1 MLKVRFGA
9 GETTATADSSLYQWD
24 YGQHI
29 EVEADDLPAIIEV
42 HFTCDGMTDAVV
54 QSCSVISN
62 VATVPIPN
70 ICLESGATIT
80 AWIFEIADST
90 QGRTI
95 KEFTIPV
102 VQRKKPRE
110 SRELEHEFTDAYT
123 ELLGEI
129 NEAIAA
135 LQKGDV
141 VAARALN
148 ADKATQATSAIG
160 AQTAMMAQKAKNL
173 SPTWKTRSQLLDKDG
188 NGYGALKIEET
199 GVYLVEVDSFED
211 DDLVS
216 LYLCVS
222 DLGEISVSSWGVWNA
237 GAGLGIFKVK
247 YAPASNFNGYTFGG
261 VKVDPNGSYGFVR
274 FADAAN
280 SPLAESYG
288 PLRCFKIADIPNLEE
303 V

>member
-24 YGQHI
+24 YGQHV
-29 EVEADDLPAIIEV
+29 EVEADDLPAIIEA
-42 HFTCDGMTDAVV
+42 HFTCDGMEDAVV

-62 VATVPIPN
+62 VATIPIPDV
-70 ICLESGATIT
+70 CLESGTNIK
-80 AWIFEIADST
+80 AWIFEITDST
-90 QGRTI
+90 HGRTS

-102 VQRKKPRE
+102 IQRKKPRE

-135 LQKGDV
+135 LQRGDV

-160 AQTAMMAQKAKNL
+160 AQTATFSQMAQKL
-173 SPTWKTRSQLLDKDG
+173 TPTWKTRNSLQNADEGISTYAIKV
-188 NGYGALKIEET
+188 EET
-199 GVYLVEVDSFED
+199 GLYFVEADYIDTDS
-211 DDLVS
+211 S
-216 LYLCVS
+216 LSFFICVS
-222 DLGEISVSSWGVWNA
+222 KLGTMSVSSWSVFIDDIYKNNCSGCR
-237 GAGLGIFKVK
+237 VK
-247 YAPASNFNGYTFGG
+247 YMPASNYDGYTFGG
-261 VKVDPNGSYGFVR
+261 NKVNANGLYGFVVLDG
-274 FADAAN
+274 ALSDIN
-280 SPLAESYG
+280 G
-288 PLRCFKIADIPNLEE
+288 PIRCFKIADIPNLEE